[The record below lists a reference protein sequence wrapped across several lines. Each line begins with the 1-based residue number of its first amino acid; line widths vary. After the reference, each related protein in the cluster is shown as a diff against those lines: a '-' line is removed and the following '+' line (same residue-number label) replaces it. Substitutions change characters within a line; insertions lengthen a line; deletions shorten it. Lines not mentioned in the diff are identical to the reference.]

1 MKVLK
6 KQTNSSD
13 CFICG
18 INNELG
24 VNARFYEMENG
35 KLYSLFTFKPEH
47 QSFPQRTHGGVISA
61 LLDELIGRAIWI
73 KDPEIWGVTI
83 ELTIKYRKPVPY
95 DEMLK
100 GIGEITN
107 ETKRTF
113 EGIGKIIDN
122 DGNILAEGKA
132 TYFKLPLSKIST
144 GDVHSEIN
152 IYIPDSITDIDE

>member
-95 DEMLK
+95 DVMLK

-122 DGNILAEGKA
+122 DGNILAEGLKQH
-132 TYFKLPLSKIST
+132 I
-144 GDVHSEIN
+144 
-152 IYIPDSITDIDE
+152 

>member
-100 GIGEITN
+100 GIG
-107 ETKRTF
+107 
-113 EGIGKIIDN
+113 KIIDN